1 MQKSNS
7 GRENLITFLF
17 SKTFAYHLIA
27 AIVVLILLLLLLFKF
42 ISIYTDHGEEL
53 VVPSF
58 HGSTVEELK
67 SAGYHEKFDFFIVD
81 SLYDEYYKS
90 GAIMIQDPAAG
101 SKVKKGRNIY
111 VTIVAS
117 LPEMVVVPDLKDLTQ
132 RQAINVLR
140 SARLK
145 TGKLIYVPSFDKN
158 AVLEQFY
165 DGDTIMPGDS
175 VVKGSVID
183 LMIGSGDSRFKVA
196 VPFLIGKTREDAIHD
211 INTASFNLGREI
223 YIDSIM
229 DESAR
234 VYMQNPLWNSDIPF
248 YPGDSIHLWFRSS
261 EIFDFDEYL
270 RVLAADSLMA
280 DSIAA
285 DTTLFF

>member
-101 SKVKKGRNIY
+101 
-111 VTIVAS
+111 
-117 LPEMVVVPDLKDLTQ
+117 
-132 RQAINVLR
+132 
-140 SARLK
+140 
-145 TGKLIYVPSFDKN
+145 
-158 AVLEQFY
+158 
-165 DGDTIMPGDS
+165 
-175 VVKGSVID
+175 
-183 LMIGSGDSRFKVA
+183 
-196 VPFLIGKTREDAIHD
+196 
-211 INTASFNLGREI
+211 
-223 YIDSIM
+223 
-229 DESAR
+229 
-234 VYMQNPLWNSDIPF
+234 
-248 YPGDSIHLWFRSS
+248 
-261 EIFDFDEYL
+261 
-270 RVLAADSLMA
+270 
-280 DSIAA
+280 
-285 DTTLFF
+285 